1 MIVQNAP
8 ADVLS
13 DVLRLMQ
20 AQTLCSAR
28 LVARGAWSIRFQP
41 PDTIKFNVMT
51 AGTCWIRPD
60 GPDGPDGREAPRR
73 LDAGDCFVVVRGG
86 FVLASAPDLPPV
98 PAAQVFQ
105 APGGEAN
112 VNAGNGV
119 PGAAGDEVR
128 FLGGSVRF
136 DRLDGGLLFD
146 LLPRLLMIPGD
157 VPGAA
162 PIAWL
167 LDQLDREWRAGGVG
181 SQLVCNDLLRLMFVH
196 ALRTH
201 LSEHPPQGANWLAAS
216 LDSSIG
222 RALGAIHAEPCR
234 NWTLAELAGIA
245 GRSRSSFAAAFR
257 ERVGIPPIDYML
269 RWRMRLAATRL
280 RRGQEPVSTIAAS
293 LGYLS
298 DSAFSATFRRI
309 MGVSPVRYRTGA
321 DKAPAS
327 DRAAAIKD

>member
-28 LVARGAWSIRFQP
+28 LAARGDWSIRFQP
-41 PDTIKFNVMT
+41 PSAIKFNVVT

-60 GPDGPDGREAPRR
+60 GPDGPEAPRR

-86 FVLASAPDLPPV
+86 FVLSSAPDLSPV
-98 PAAQVFQ
+98 PAAEVFQ
-105 APGGEAN
+105 APGGEARVN
-112 VNAGNGV
+112 VGD
-119 PGAAGDEVR
+119 GARGGDGDEVR

-146 LLPRLLMIPGD
+146 LLPRLLMIRGGA
-157 VPGAA
+157 PGAA
-162 PIAWL
+162 PVGWL
-167 LDQLDREWRAGGVG
+167 LEQLDREWRGGTVG
-181 SQLVCNDLLRLMFVH
+181 SQLACNDLLRLMFVH

-201 LSEHPPQGANWLAAS
+201 LSEQPPQGANWLAAC
-216 LDSSIG
+216 LDPSIG
-222 RALGAIHAEPCR
+222 RALGAIHGEPCR

-257 ERVGIPPIDYML
+257 ERVGVPPIDYML

-280 RRGQEPVSTIAAS
+280 RQGQEPVSAIAAS

-309 MGVSPVRYRTGA
+309 MGVSPARYRTGA
-321 DKAPAS
+321 DRTAAS
-327 DRAAAIKD
+327 DLGSPIRS

>member
-28 LVARGAWSIRFQP
+28 LVARGGWSIRFRP
-41 PDTIKFNVMT
+41 PNTIKFNVVT
-51 AGTCWIRPD
+51 AGTCWIQAE
-60 GPDGPDGREAPRR
+60 GPDGIEAPQR

-86 FVLASAPDLPPV
+86 FVLASAPDLSPI
-98 PAAQVFQ
+98 PAEEVFQ
-105 APGGEAN
+105 PSDGEGRVDA
-112 VNAGNGV
+112 ANGV
-119 PGAAGDEVR
+119 GDRAGGEVR

-136 DRLDGGLLFD
+136 DRVDGGLLFD
-146 LLPRLLMIPGD
+146 LLPQLLMIRKTTPA
-157 VPGAA
+157 AA
-162 PIAWL
+162 PVSWL
-167 LDQLDREWRAGGVG
+167 LEQLDREWRGGTAG
-181 SQLVCNDLLRLMFVH
+181 SQLACNDLLRLMFIH

-201 LSEHPPQGANWLAAS
+201 LDEHPPQGANWLAAS
-216 LDSSIG
+216 LDPSIG
-222 RALGAIHAEPCR
+222 RALGAIHRDPCR
-234 NWTLAELAGIA
+234 DWTLGELARIA

-257 ERVGIPPIDYML
+257 ERVGVPPIDYLL

-280 RRGQEPVSTIAAS
+280 RRGQEPVSAIAAS

-309 MGVSPVRYRTGA
+309 MGVSPARYRAGA
-321 DKAPAS
+321 GREAGSESAL
-327 DRAAAIKD
+327 AVGG

>member
-20 AQTLCSAR
+20 ARTLCSAR
-28 LVARGAWSIRFQP
+28 LAARGDWSIRFQP
-41 PDTIKFNVMT
+41 PHTIKFNVVT
-51 AGTCWIRPD
+51 AGTCWIRAD
-60 GPDGPDGREAPRR
+60 GPGGADAPQR

-98 PAAQVFQ
+98 PADEVFRGPDGVARIDAADG
-105 APGGEAN
+105 AP
-112 VNAGNGV
+112 NG
-119 PGAAGDEVR
+119 ADEVR

-146 LLPRLLMIPGD
+146 LLPRLLMIRGGA
-157 VPGAA
+157 PGAA
-162 PIAWL
+162 PVGWL
-167 LDQLDREWRAGGVG
+167 LEQLDREWRGGTVG
-181 SQLVCNDLLRLMFVH
+181 SQLACNDLLRLMFVH

-201 LSEHPPQGANWLAAS
+201 LSEQPPQGANWLAAS
-216 LDSSIG
+216 LDPSIG
-222 RALGAIHAEPCR
+222 RVLGAIHAEPCR

-245 GRSRSSFAAAFR
+245 GRSRSGFAAAFR
-257 ERVGIPPIDYML
+257 ERVGMPPIDYLM

-280 RRGQEPVSTIAAS
+280 RQGQDSISVIAAS

-309 MGVSPVRYRTGA
+309 MGVSPARYRKEA
-321 DKAPAS
+321 YQEAAF
-327 DRAAAIKD
+327 DRGSAIGG